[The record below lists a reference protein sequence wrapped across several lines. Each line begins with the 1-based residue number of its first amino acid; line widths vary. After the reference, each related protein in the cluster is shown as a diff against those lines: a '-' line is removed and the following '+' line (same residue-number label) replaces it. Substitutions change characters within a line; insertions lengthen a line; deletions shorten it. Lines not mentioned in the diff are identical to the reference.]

1 MAEEKRNMEEVR
13 KVNHLHLV
21 YIIII
26 FVIVLLAIWLA
37 SPYIVCEESL
47 VKFEFAATITSIV
60 LALVSI
66 VYSMSSGQGISENL
80 GSMRNASEKIG
91 TVGDKLET
99 IQTSLQA
106 EISHLTNLEQKMQAL
121 HDKTDRTNQ
130 LINEMGLNNNI
141 TSTSGNEG
149 KFDYENS
156 SVSGLLIVYACS
168 LAYKKGKPF
177 PAEFTGNPFYAHGY
191 ITALEISASKHFRA
205 LTYMNGVITVT
216 KFDTDYF
223 GKATDV
229 DYISAQ
235 MQGKS
240 GYVQAQEA
248 LEKINQFYGVN

>member
-1 MAEEKRNMEEVR
+1 MAEEK
-13 KVNHLHLV
+13 KVNYLHLV

-26 FVIVLLAIWLA
+26 FVIVLLAIWLV
-37 SPYIVCEESL
+37 SPYVVCEESL
-47 VKFEFAATITSIV
+47 MKFEFAATITSIV

-91 TVGDKLET
+91 NVGDKLET
-99 IQTSLQA
+99 IQNSLQT
-106 EISHLTNLEQKMQAL
+106 EITHLTNLEQKMQAL
-121 HDKTDRTNQ
+121 HEKTDRTNQ
-130 LINEMGLNNNI
+130 MINEMGQNKDISSN
-141 TSTSGNEG
+141 SGNEG

-168 LAYKKGKPF
+168 LAFEKGKPF

-216 KFDTDYF
+216 KFDADYF
-223 GKATDV
+223 GKATDI
-229 DYISAQ
+229 DYISSQ
-235 MQGKS
+235 MKDKS
-240 GYVQAQEA
+240 GYAQAQEA
-248 LEKINQFYGVN
+248 LEKIKKYYDVK

>member
-1 MAEEKRNMEEVR
+1 MAEEKKINY
-13 KVNHLHLV
+13 LHLV

-26 FVIVLLAIWLA
+26 FVIILLAIWLVA
-37 SPYIVCEESL
+37 PYVVCEESL

-60 LALVSI
+60 LAVVSI
-66 VYSMSSGQGISENL
+66 IFSISSSQGISENL

-91 TVGDKLET
+91 NVGDKLET

-121 HDKTDRTNQ
+121 HDKTDKTNQ
-130 LINEMGLNNNI
+130 MINEMGLNNNI

-156 SVSGLLIVYACS
+156 SVSGLLIIYACS
-168 LAYKKGKPF
+168 LAYKKEKPF

-229 DYISAQ
+229 NYISAR

-240 GYVQAQEA
+240 GYVQAQES
-248 LEKINQFYGVN
+248 LEKIKKYYEV

>member
-1 MAEEKRNMEEVR
+1 MAEEKTINY
-13 KVNHLHLV
+13 LHLV

-26 FVIVLLAIWLA
+26 FVIILLAIWLVA
-37 SPYIVCEESL
+37 PYVVCEESL
-47 VKFEFAATITSIV
+47 MKFEFAATITSIV

-66 VYSMSSGQGISENL
+66 VYSMNSGQGISENL

-91 TVGDKLET
+91 NVGDKLET

-130 LINEMGLNNNI
+130 LINEMGQNKNI

-156 SVSGLLIVYACS
+156 SVAGLIIVYACS
-168 LAYKKGKPF
+168 LAYKKGKTF
-177 PAEFTGNPFYAHGY
+177 PAALVGNPFYVHGY

-205 LTYMNGVITVT
+205 LALPTGYIQVNVFGEN
-216 KFDTDYF
+216 YF
-223 GKATDV
+223 GKATDAN
-229 DYISAQ
+229 YISEQ
-235 MQGKS
+235 IQRS
-240 GYVQAQEA
+240 PGYAQAQES
-248 LEKINQFYGVN
+248 LEKIKKYYDVN